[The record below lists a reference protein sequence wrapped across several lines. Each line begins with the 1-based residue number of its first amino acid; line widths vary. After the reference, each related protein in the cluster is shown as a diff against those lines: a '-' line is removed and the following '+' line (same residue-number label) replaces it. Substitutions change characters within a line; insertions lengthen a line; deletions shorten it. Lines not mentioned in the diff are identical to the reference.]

1 PFYHDVID
9 ITPIYSDAIL
19 LEEHKLLVPQESI
32 PNICYLLQIPST
44 KEGVVVENHNFG
56 YHFHYCKVKKRTL
69 ERTNLLLTFDP
80 VFKKTNKKPKP
91 DLFGE
96 YHAEGKNK
104 KIDMET
110 IGDNKRY
117 PIYLVCHDAG
127 QKRGLSNFKTPSNNS
142 KLFITG

>member
-1 PFYHDVID
+1 MQRQENEILINGKNTKINFKTPLPFYHDVID

-80 VFKKTNKKPKP
+80 VFKKKIRNQSLIYSVNTMRK
-91 DLFGE
+91 
-96 YHAEGKNK
+96 GKQEN
-104 KIDMET
+104 
-110 IGDNKRY
+110 RY
-117 PIYLVCHDAG
+117 GNNWG
-127 QKRGLSNFKTPSNNS
+127 Q
-142 KLFITG
+142 